1 MDRLQKRALLL
12 FPGILVTAAVVTF
25 FVVRGT
31 AASSGSGFSVP
42 PFEKNA
48 VTGEPDTPEQ
58 EKRYSSMEIENGFAV
73 SLCTNLTAN
82 DRGETDVY
90 FTSDKDN
97 LVWVRLVL
105 LSEDGT
111 ELGSTG
117 ILKPDQYVKT
127 IKLSSVPEET
137 ETITLKILS
146 YEPETYY
153 SEGSASAEA
162 VLTGVL

>member
-1 MDRLQKRALLL
+1 
-12 FPGILVTAAVVTF
+12 
-25 FVVRGT
+25 
-31 AASSGSGFSVP
+31 
-42 PFEKNA
+42 
-48 VTGEPDTPEQ
+48 
-58 EKRYSSMEIENGFAV
+58 
-73 SLCTNLTAN
+73 
-82 DRGETDVY
+82 
-90 FTSDKDN
+90 
-97 LVWVRLVL
+97 

-111 ELGSTG
+111 VLGSTG